1 MRVLVLCLTVVV
13 CKLIPFD
20 RLEIANP
27 MVKRI
32 AISVWGSNVTYS
44 AGVSVSSW
52 AAFASMVWE
61 LIRKKDGHVVDERYS
76 VYQET

>member
-1 MRVLVLCLTVVV
+1 MA
-13 CKLIPFD
+13 
-20 RLEIANP
+20 E
-27 MVKRI
+27 RI
-32 AISVWGSNVTYS
+32 SISVWGSDVTYS

-52 AAFASMVWE
+52 AAFASMLWG